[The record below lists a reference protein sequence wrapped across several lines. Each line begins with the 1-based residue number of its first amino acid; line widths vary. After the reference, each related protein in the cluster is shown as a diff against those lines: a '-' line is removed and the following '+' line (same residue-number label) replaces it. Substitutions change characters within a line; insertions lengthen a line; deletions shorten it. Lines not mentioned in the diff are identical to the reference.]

1 MAQETDKP
9 KVPKKKALHTYHR
22 FLDEAGDTTFYG
34 SGKKLI
40 LGTEGVSKC
49 FILGMLN
56 VKEPLGPV
64 REKVVALQIAIASDP
79 YYRDVPSIKKKAAS
93 HGYFLHAKD
102 DIPEVRKQAFELIA
116 GMKCSFQAVVAR
128 KIPSIHESKHG
139 GKDDALYADLLSHLL
154 KDKVAKYDK
163 LVLNIA
169 ARGTSTS
176 NTNLSRGLELART
189 RYANKHFATPAEK
202 EFVFNV
208 QNPTTEPLLNVA
220 DYFCWAVQRVFERGE
235 VRYYDFLCD
244 KIPTVVDLY
253 DAPNYAGFKNYY
265 GPKNPL
271 TKANAL

>member
-1 MAQETDKP
+1 MSQESEQP
-9 KVPKKKALHTYHR
+9 KTPKKVALHTYHR

-34 SGKKLI
+34 AGKKLI

-56 VKEPLGPV
+56 VKEPL
-64 REKVVALQIAIASDP
+64 EKVRQKILALQADIAADP
-79 YYRDVPSIKKKAAS
+79 YYKDVPSIKKKMAS

-102 DIPEVRKQAFELIA
+102 DIPEVRKQAFDLVA
-116 GMKCSFQAVVAR
+116 SLKCSFQAVVAR
-128 KIPSIHESKHG
+128 KIPSIHENKHG

-169 ARGTSTS
+169 ARGSCTS
-176 NTNLSRGLELART
+176 NSNLQRGLVLARS
-189 RYANKHFATPAEK
+189 RYAAKHDKEPDQK

-220 DYFCWAVQRVFERGE
+220 DYFCWAVQRVFEKGE
-235 VRYYDFLCD
+235 LRYYDFLSA
-244 KIPTVVDLY
+244 KISTVIDLY
-253 DAPNYAGFKNYY
+253 DSANYSGYKNYY
-265 GPKNPL
+265 GPKHPL

>member
-1 MAQETDKP
+1 MADEKDIP
-9 KVPKKKALHTYHR
+9 KTPQKKALHTYHR

-34 SGKKLI
+34 AGKKLI
-40 LGTEGVSKC
+40 LGSEGVSKC

-56 VKEPLGPV
+56 VKEPLEPV
-64 REKVVALQIAIASDP
+64 RQKVLALQAAIAADP
-79 YYRDVPSIKKKAAS
+79 YYKDVPSIKKKMAT

-102 DIPEVRKQAFELIA
+102 DIPEVRKQAFKLVVSI
-116 GMKCSFQAVVAR
+116 KCSFQAVVAR
-128 KIPSIHESKHG
+128 KIPSIHENKHG
-139 GKDDALYADLLSHLL
+139 GKDDALYADLLGHLL

-169 ARGTSTS
+169 ARGSSTS
-176 NTNLSRGLELART
+176 NTNLQLGLDRART
-189 RYANKHFATPAEK
+189 RYANKHFKEPDPK

-220 DYFCWAVQRVFERGE
+220 DYFCWAVQRVFEKGE
-235 VRYYDFLCD
+235 VRYYDFLRD
-244 KIPTVVDLY
+244 KISTVIDLY
-253 DAPNYAGFKNYY
+253 DAANYSGFKNYY

>member
-1 MAQETDKP
+1 MEEEKAP
-9 KVPKKKALHTYHR
+9 KKAPKKKALHTYHR

-34 SGKKLI
+34 AGKKLI
-40 LGTEGVSKC
+40 LGSEGVSKC

-56 VKEPLGPV
+56 VKEPLEAV
-64 REKVVALQIAIASDP
+64 REKVLALQASIAADP
-79 YYRDVPSIKKKAAS
+79 YYKSVPSIKKKIAS

-102 DIPEVRKQAFELIA
+102 DIPEVRKQAFELVASI
-116 GMKCSFQAVVAR
+116 KCSFQAVVAR
-128 KIPSIHESKHG
+128 KIPSIHENKHG
-139 GKDDALYADLLSHLL
+139 GKDDALYADLLGHLL

-176 NTNLSRGLELART
+176 NTNLQRGLELART
-189 RYANKHFATPAEK
+189 RYAKKHFAEPDAK
-202 EFVFNV
+202 DFVFNV

-220 DYFCWAVQRVFERGE
+220 DYFCWAVQRVFEKGE
-235 VRYYDFLCD
+235 LRYYDFLQD
-244 KIPTVVDLY
+244 KVSTVLDLY
-253 DAPNYAGFKNYY
+253 DAANYAGYKNYY

>member
-1 MAQETDKP
+1 MAVDNDKP
-9 KVPKKKALHTYHR
+9 KAPKKKALHAYHR
-22 FLDEAGDTTFYG
+22 FMDEAGESTFYG

-40 LGTEGVSKC
+40 LGSEGVSKC

-56 VKEPLGPV
+56 IKEPLEPV
-64 REKVVALQIAIASDP
+64 RQKILDLQLAIATDP
-79 YYRDVPSIKKKAAS
+79 YYKDVPSIKKKIAT

-102 DIPEVRKQAFELIA
+102 DIPEVRKQAFELVA
-116 GMKCSFQAVVAR
+116 SLKCSFQAVVAR

-139 GKDDALYADLLSHLL
+139 GKDDALYADLLGHLL

-176 NTNLSRGLELART
+176 NNNLQHGLVMART
-189 RYANKHFATPAEK
+189 RYANKHFQEPDPK

-208 QNPTTEPLLNVA
+208 QNPTTEPLLNIA
-220 DYFCWAVQRVFERGE
+220 DYFCWAVQRVFEKGE
-235 VRYYDFLCD
+235 VRYYDFLKA
-244 KIPTVVDLY
+244 KISTVVDLY
-253 DAPNYAGFKNYY
+253 DTANYAGFGNYY